1 MLRIAR
7 GGASDMALTQTARE
21 AERERIARHVLDLV
35 KERGSEVPWTV
46 AMAESGLTRARFENL
61 FADYD
66 DLFDAVAQT
75 WFVPHMAVMEEV
87 LAGNL
92 PPQRKMFEFFRRRFV
107 ISRERFREDP
117 EQFTVI
123 CEMGAANLERVRSY
137 VDLADHYLCELIA
150 EAQADG
156 FFAGLEIDEALSLI
170 NQMISNYTLPDALIY
185 LGDKLDEQKL
195 ARIVDTMFIGLSGE
209 AGADASGVNTLKVA
223 F

>member
-1 MLRIAR
+1 MP
-7 GGASDMALTQTARE
+7 MTETARE

-35 KERGSEVPWTV
+35 KERGSEIPWTV
-46 AMAESGLTRARFENL
+46 AMAESGLTRARFEAL

-75 WFVPHMAVMEEV
+75 WLAPHMAVMEEV

-92 PPQRKMFEFFRRRFV
+92 PPQRKMYEFFRRRFV
-107 ISRERFREDP
+107 ISQERFRADP
-117 EQFTVI
+117 QFFNI
-123 CEMGAANLERVRSY
+123 LCEMGAANFERVRSY

-156 FFAGLEIDEALSLI
+156 FFSGLEIDEALSLI

-185 LGDKLDEQKL
+185 LGDKLTEEKL

-209 AGADASGVNTLKVA
+209 AGADASGMNTLKVA
-223 F
+223 SS